1 MTGEVDPGTP
11 APRSPK
17 WRHGAG
23 LGRNTM
29 SKYWVVG
36 GKYASTDFSNL
47 APGAEDV
54 RIGPFVSYAEARS
67 AWAELSRQASEQC
80 NVRFVITESG

>member
-1 MTGEVDPGTP
+1 
-11 APRSPK
+11 
-17 WRHGAG
+17 
-23 LGRNTM
+23 M

-36 GKYASTDFSNL
+36 GTYASTDFSEL

-67 AWAELSRQASEQC
+67 AWADLSRQASNQC

>member
-1 MTGEVDPGTP
+1 
-11 APRSPK
+11 
-17 WRHGAG
+17 
-23 LGRNTM
+23 M

-54 RIGPFVSYAEARS
+54 RIGPFVSYAEAKS